1 MDKKSLSIIIMIF
14 IQCALNL
21 LLKSNNRRAEKIYK
35 IIQSANKN
43 VMTNTPN
50 KLYNIFYVVTVK
62 GPVKLVSIIIPVS
75 VWLKWGK
82 NINEYFLIDSFFR
95 GLFKIPLCLVIKIH
109 RIKYLPKKNINLSK
123 SYIFSQINVMFSQIH
138 SVVKLNSVPNILFYS
153 FLLNCLKITI

>member
-75 VWLKWGK
+75 V
-82 NINEYFLIDSFFR
+82 
-95 GLFKIPLCLVIKIH
+95 
-109 RIKYLPKKNINLSK
+109 
-123 SYIFSQINVMFSQIH
+123 
-138 SVVKLNSVPNILFYS
+138 
-153 FLLNCLKITI
+153 